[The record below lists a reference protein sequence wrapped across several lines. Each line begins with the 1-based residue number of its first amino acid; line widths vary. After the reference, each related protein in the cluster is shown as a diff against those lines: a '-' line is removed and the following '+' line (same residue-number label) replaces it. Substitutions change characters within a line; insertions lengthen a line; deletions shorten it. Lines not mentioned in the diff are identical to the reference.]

1 MDELSASTTTPFYTL
16 DAFDGG
22 LAVETMRAIEHAMN
36 NDLGPWAALMENR
49 ELLRQ
54 RLVDQGIA
62 EPEQFA
68 SIQWDPATLLFT
80 TCVEL
85 APDGR
90 PLPIGETLTKERFGR
105 FPYGNGSA
113 LAYFLEYI
121 RPNRSV
127 TEHDGQS
134 IYDGLLDLL
143 KQLSEGCTEAHRG
156 HDMFENG
163 FGGMRI
169 CGYLSAEDVQQLRRH
184 LASRAWTVSYEEP
197 LDGGV
202 ADVAKHFT
210 TLLKAAERRR
220 VGLAFRTHQ

>member
-16 DAFDGG
+16 DAFDGR
-22 LAVETMRAIEHAMN
+22 LAAETMRAIEHAIN
-36 NDLGPWAALMENR
+36 SECEPWTRLMEQDP
-49 ELLRQ
+49 ELRQ

-68 SIQWDPATLLFT
+68 TIQWDAATLLFT
-80 TCVEL
+80 MCVEL
-85 APDGR
+85 ASDGR

-105 FPYGNGSA
+105 FPHGNGSA
-113 LAYFLEYI
+113 LAYLLEYI

-134 IYDGLLDLL
+134 IYDDLIELL
-143 KQLSEGCTEAHRG
+143 KQLAEGCTEPHRG

-169 CGYLSAEDVQQLRRH
+169 CGYLSAEDVQLLRRH
-184 LASRAWTVSYEEP
+184 LASRAWTVSYDEP